1 MSTELLSNGR
11 KSADL
16 LHRHLVVW
24 AIAGLIYGFASR
36 SDSIGISLSVTSLSV
51 PHAALSLLLL
61 ATMWT
66 VPVLLAALLT
76 NLRTV
81 VDAIQKSPDSIALF
95 TYPSLATATRRV
107 RTFVGIVLSFLQAV
121 FGMLA
126 YKNALPAE
134 PMYIDI
140 VMLGGSGW
148 FFATPMIY
156 FAWRLANW
164 DQGQRPCLRS
174 PA

>member
-11 KSADL
+11 RSADL
-16 LHRHLVVW
+16 LHRHMVVW

-36 SDSIGISLSVTSLSV
+36 NDSIGISLSVASLSI
-51 PHAALSLLLL
+51 PHAASSLLLL

-81 VDAIQKSPDSIALF
+81 VDAVHTTPDSVALY
-95 TYPSLATATRRV
+95 TYPSLATASWRV

-126 YKNALPAE
+126 YKSTLPAE
-134 PMYIDI
+134 PKYIDI
-140 VMLGGSGW
+140 VMLGGAGW
-148 FFATPMIY
+148 VFAAPMIY

-164 DQGQRPCLRS
+164 DQGRRPCLRS